1 MSIQNATPRLPGISD
16 AEWQTRIE
24 LAAAYRLMAHL
35 GLAELAHTHIC
46 ARAPGEPDAFLIKP
60 MEQFYEEVTASSL
73 MKYDFAGNPRPSG
86 QPQPGQLDPPRLT
99 GGGLVIHG
107 GIFEARPD
115 IDATIHSHSTAI
127 IGVSCQKHGL
137 LPINQQAVPF
147 IGKIAY
153 LDYGGL
159 DTELDQRPHLIEGL
173 QGQNVAL
180 LRNHGAL
187 VLGRTVGGVVTD
199 HYKLELAC
207 RSQLAAL
214 TGGGEVQLIA
224 DDVVRRT
231 QVQISA
237 RPFYGDGGLNWRG
250 MLRLADRL
258 FPDHK
263 D

>member
-1 MSIQNATPRLPGISD
+1 MGPRLPGVSD
-16 AEWQTRIE
+16 AEWSTRVE
-24 LAAAYRLMAHL
+24 LAAAYRLMAHF

-46 ARAPGEPDAFLIKP
+46 ARVPEEPDAFLIKP
-60 MEQFYEEVTASSL
+60 MELFYEEVTASNL
-73 MKYDFAGNPRPSG
+73 IKYDFEGNPR
-86 QPQPGQLDPPRLT
+86 QPDRPPLS

-115 IDATIHSHSTAI
+115 IHATIHSHSTAI
-127 IGVSCQKHGL
+127 IGVSCQRRGL

-159 DTELDQRPHLIEGL
+159 DTELDHRGPLLAGL
-173 QGQNVAL
+173 GGANVAL

-187 VLGRTVGGVVTD
+187 VLGRTVGGVMTD

-207 RSQLAAL
+207 KSQLAAL
-214 TGGGEVQLIA
+214 CSGGEVVLIA
-224 DDVVRRT
+224 EDVVQRT
-231 QVQISA
+231 QDQISA

-250 MLRLADRL
+250 MLRLAARL
-258 FPDHK
+258 FPDHAA
-263 D
+263 

>member
-1 MSIQNATPRLPGISD
+1 MQIASNREASPKLPGISD
-16 AEWQTRIE
+16 AEWKTRVE
-24 LAAAYRLMAHL
+24 LAAAYRLMAHF
-35 GLAELAHTHIC
+35 GLSELAHTHVC
-46 ARAPGEPDAFLIKP
+46 ARVPGEPDAFLIKP
-60 MEQFYEEVTASSL
+60 MELFYDEVTASSL
-73 MKYDFAGNPRPSG
+73 IKYDFEGAPR
-86 QPQPGQLDPPRLT
+86 QPDRQPLS

-115 IDATIHSHSTAI
+115 VNATIHSHSTAI
-127 IGVSCQKHGL
+127 IGVSCQAHGL
-137 LPINQQAVPF
+137 LPINQQAIPF

-153 LDYGGL
+153 LAYGGL
-159 DTELDQRPHLIEGL
+159 DTELEHRGPLLEGL
-173 QGQNVAL
+173 QDKDVAL

-187 VLGRTVGGVVTD
+187 VLGRTVGGVMTD

-214 TGGGEVQLIA
+214 TGGHEIHLIRE
-224 DDVVRRT
+224 DIVRQT
-231 QVQISA
+231 QAQISA

-258 FPDHK
+258 FPDHR

>member
-1 MSIQNATPRLPGISD
+1 MKIASNREAGPKLPGISD
-16 AEWQTRIE
+16 AEWKTRVE
-24 LAAAYRLMAHL
+24 LAAAYRLMAHFGL
-35 GLAELAHTHIC
+35 GELAHTHIC
-46 ARAPGEPDAFLIKP
+46 ARAPEEPDAFLIKP
-60 MEQFYEEVTASSL
+60 MELFYDEVTASNL
-73 MKYDFAGNPRPSG
+73 IKYDFEGNPR
-86 QPQPGQLDPPRLT
+86 QPDKEQLS

-107 GIFEARPD
+107 GIFEARPEVN
-115 IDATIHSHSTAI
+115 ATIHSHSTAI

-137 LPINQQAVPF
+137 LPINQQAIPF
-147 IGKIAY
+147 MGEIAY

-159 DTELDQRPHLIEGL
+159 DTELEHRGPMIEGL
-173 QGQNVAL
+173 QDKDVAL

-187 VLGRTVGGVVTD
+187 VLGRTVGGVMTD

-207 RSQLAAL
+207 KSQLAAL
-214 TGGGEVQLIA
+214 TGGHEVQLIPE
-224 DDVVRRT
+224 DIVRKT
-231 QVQISA
+231 QAQISA

>member
-1 MSIQNATPRLPGISD
+1 MMSVSNRAVGPRLPGISD
-16 AEWQTRIE
+16 AEWNLRVE
-24 LAAAYRLMAHL
+24 LAAAYRLMDHFGL
-35 GLAELAHTHIC
+35 GELAHTHIC
-46 ARAPGEPDAFLIKP
+46 ARVPEEPDAFLIKP
-60 MEQFYEEVTASSL
+60 MELFYDEVTAGSL
-73 MKYDFAGNPRPSG
+73 IKYDFRGNPR
-86 QPQPGQLDPPRLT
+86 QPDKEPLS

-107 GIFEARPD
+107 GIFEARPE

-147 IGKIAY
+147 IGNIAY
-153 LDYGGL
+153 LEYGGL
-159 DTELDQRPHLIEGL
+159 DTDLEQRGRLIEGL
-173 QGQNVAL
+173 QGKHVAL
-180 LRNHGAL
+180 LRNHGVL
-187 VLGRTVGGVVTD
+187 LLGRTVGGVMTD

-214 TGGGEVQLIA
+214 TGGHEVHLIPE
-224 DDVVRRT
+224 DVVGRT
-231 QVQISA
+231 QAQINA

-250 MLRLADRL
+250 LLRLAERL